1 MKPVPHIHLILLA
14 AGCSRRFG
22 SNKLLFRLDEKPLWR
37 HMLDKLS
44 GAARASG
51 MGKNIHIYVVTQ
63 YREIL
68 VQTRQLSRSLP
79 PGSPPL
85 SAVYSP
91 DSPGGISYTIRAG
104 LDAAQKSAEQVI
116 PLPLS
121 SGGSSCGRN
130 LYFFFAADQ
139 PYLKEQ
145 SILDFLLAAIDSGKS
160 LGCVCHE
167 NIPGN
172 PAFFDETFLPELYSL
187 TGDHGGRKVLHSHW
201 ENCFLYPLS
210 DPKELQDVDN
220 PDVFEK
226 VCGKACV
233 RAPKSVE

>member
-1 MKPVPHIHLILLA
+1 MKSSLNIHLILLA

-22 SNKLLFRLDEKPLWR
+22 SNKLLFLLEEKPLWR
-37 HMLDKLS
+37 HMLDKLL

-51 MGKNIHIYVVTQ
+51 MREAIHIYVVTR

-68 VQTRQLSRSLP
+68 AQTRQLSLSFP
-79 PGSPPL
+79 PDSPPL

-104 LDAAQKSAEQVI
+104 LDAAQSGTKTEISPASFPADPSA
-116 PLPLS
+116 
-121 SGGSSCGRN
+121 GKN

-145 SILDFLLAAIDSGKS
+145 SILDFLLAAIASGKS

-172 PAFFDETFLPELYSL
+172 PAFFDETFLPELYAL
-187 TGDHGGRKVLHSHW
+187 TGDRGGRKVLHSHW

>member
-1 MKPVPHIHLILLA
+1 MKPVHGIHLILLA

-22 SNKLLFRLDEKPLWR
+22 SNKLLFLLEEKPLWR
-37 HMLDKLS
+37 HMLDKLL

-51 MGKNIHIYVVTQ
+51 MGKNVHIYVVTQ

-68 VQTRQLSRSLP
+68 AQTRQLSLSFP

-104 LDAAQKSAEQVI
+104 LDAAQKCAEQVI
-116 PLPLS
+116 PLSLS
-121 SGGSSCGRN
+121 SGGSTGGKN

-139 PYLKEQ
+139 PDLTEK
-145 SILDFLLAAIDSGKS
+145 SILDFLLAAIGSGKP

-172 PAFFDETFLPELYSL
+172 PAFFDETFLPELYAL
-187 TGDHGGRKVLHSHW
+187 TGDRGGRKVLHSHW